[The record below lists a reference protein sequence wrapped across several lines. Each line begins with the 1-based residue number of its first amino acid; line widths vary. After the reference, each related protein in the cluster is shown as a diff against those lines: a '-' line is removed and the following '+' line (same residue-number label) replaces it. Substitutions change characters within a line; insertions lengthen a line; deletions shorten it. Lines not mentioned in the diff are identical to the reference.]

1 MRPVC
6 LERFTGCALVPGS
19 TLVRRAP
26 SAALVHGA
34 VAAVLTRNAPTVAGS
49 SEGEYRASTAR
60 VPREYPT
67 STPRVPREYRCAV
80 DREYTVQDAVAAE
93 LARLHAAKVLAV
105 QAEDYDKVQPRVKS
119 G

>member
-6 LERFTGCALVPGS
+6 VERFTGCALVPGS

-60 VPREYPT
+60 VPREY
-67 STPRVPREYRCAV
+67 RCAV

>member
-6 LERFTGCALVPGS
+6 VERFTFTRCALVPGS

-34 VAAVLTRNAPTVAGS
+34 VAAVLTRDAPTVAGS
-49 SEGEYRASTAR
+49 SEGEYPAG
-60 VPREYPT
+60 
-67 STPRVPREYRCAV
+67 TPRVPLCGRSRA
-80 DREYTVQDAVAAE
+80 VQDAVAAE
-93 LARLHAAKVLAV
+93 LARLHEAKALAV
-105 QAEDYDKVQPRVKS
+105 QAEDYDKVQPKVVS

>member
-6 LERFTGCALVPGS
+6 VERFTGCALVPGG

-49 SEGEYRASTAR
+49 SEGEYPA
-60 VPREYPT
+60 
-67 STPRVPREYRCAV
+67 STPRVPREYHCAV

-105 QAEDYDKVQPRVKS
+105 QAEDYDKVQPKVKS